1 MWIWASWIKP
11 NYAWKRVE
19 QAERAANAFLY
30 NYVNAIMKRPKPD
43 CFATCCKVLC
53 SMYPPYR
60 VVMSAVALSTLL
72 LNTAC
77 LFVREGLGASRLLS
91 AAA

>member
-1 MWIWASWIKP
+1 MFERCMWIWASWIKP

-19 QAERAANAFLY
+19 QAERAANALLY
-30 NYVNAIMKRPKPD
+30 NYVNAIVKRPKPD

-60 VVMSAVALSTLL
+60 VNITAQYCLSVC
-72 LNTAC
+72 A
-77 LFVREGLGASRLLS
+77 RRPWS
-91 AAA
+91 